1 MFRRQPCYR
10 SESILGDQTTS
21 TLEWYRIKSA
31 HFCRALD
38 VGHHICAVCHYST
51 PCIDNDGQLIVFDKQ
66 SKKNLET
73 RLSFQ
78 IRRSSSS
85 YGHSRGSMRSLSTQP
100 CDRGL
105 QNHAGNANVALSSS
119 PYGNSR
125 GSVRSLS
132 TPSSNRGPQQHA
144 GDAIDALS
152 SSSYRLSG
160 GSARSPST
168 KSSVHSP
175 QQHAGNAVVAT
186 EAMTKLNGVVQ
197 LVQSGTQAIS
207 VQAGQTLFGDTVNA
221 FEPLLSRIDT
231 FVKIGS
237 VFASVWA
244 CLTRLGAD

>member
-1 MFRRQPCYR
+1 V
-10 SESILGDQTTS
+10 
-21 TLEWYRIKSA
+21 

-38 VGHHICAVCHYST
+38 VGHHICAVCHCST
-51 PCIDNDGQLIVFDKQ
+51 PCTDNDGQLVVFDKQ

-78 IRRSSSS
+78 IKRSSSS
-85 YGHSRGSMRSLSTQP
+85 YGHSRGSMSTQP
-100 CDRGL
+100 WDRGL
-105 QNHAGNANVALSSS
+105 QHHAGNASAALSSS
-119 PYGNSR
+119 PYGNSK

-132 TPSSNRGPQQHA
+132 TQSSNCGQQQHA

-160 GSARSPST
+160 GSARSLST

-186 EAMTKLNGVVQ
+186 GTMTTSLNGVVQ
-197 LVQSGTQAIS
+197 LAQSGTQSIS

-231 FVKIGS
+231 FIRIGS
-237 VFASVWA
+237 VFTSVCA
-244 CLTRLGAD
+244 CLTHLGAD